1 MSSERVLEVE
11 GLTCGY
17 GQRAVLRD
25 VSFEVGEGEFVGVI
39 GPNGSGKTTLLR
51 AVTKVLEPSD
61 GRILLYGKDIRGI
74 KLVDL
79 ARRVAVVSQNPEGGF
94 GMTVE
99 EFVLLGRVPHRRKFQ
114 FLETKHD
121 EYAAERA
128 MALTGTLQLKRRY
141 LRELSGGERQLAFIA
156 KALCQEPELLLLDE
170 PTAHLDIAH
179 QIRVLDLLKR
189 LNRGDRLTVIAVLHD
204 LNLAGEYC
212 DRLLLLKDGRVH
224 KTGLPEEVLT
234 PRVIGEVYG
243 TNVVV
248 GRSPVSSK
256 PYVFPVPEGI

>member
-1 MSSERVLEVE
+1 MILRRLIPLLVTLALVGAACSSDSQEI
-11 GLTCGY
+11 TADSC
-17 GQRAVLRD
+17 RD
-25 VSFEVGEGEFVGVI
+25 VVDETMELFQRLIDDVDAEFGE
-39 GPNGSGKTTLLR
+39 
-51 AVTKVLEPSD
+51 
-61 GRILLYGKDIRGI
+61 
-74 KLVDL
+74 
-79 ARRVAVVSQNPEGGF
+79 
-94 GMTVE
+94 MTVE